1 MDRGKVGI
9 GLSFHRPCGERRLN
23 VENSVE
29 SVERFAFLPQDMGRF
44 SPFSS
49 GSSPYFGVR
58 GQNEYD
64 FYPVFP
70 GQAFT
75 FLMMSLT
82 VSRRC
87 WSFFMSRSMVLRE

>member
-1 MDRGKVGI
+1 MLK
-9 GLSFHRPCGERRLN
+9 
-23 VENSVE
+23 NSVE
-29 SVERFAFLPQDMGRF
+29 SVERFAFFTTRYRF
-44 SPFSS
+44 LFPRFCSVF
-49 GSSPYFGVR
+49 SPYFGVSPI
-58 GQNEYD
+58 NEYD
-64 FYPVFP
+64 FLHDFC

>member
-1 MDRGKVGI
+1 M
-9 GLSFHRPCGERRLN
+9 N

-29 SVERFAFLPQDMGRF
+29 SVERFAFLPQDMGSFFPIFFRF
-44 SPFSS
+44 SPHIL
-49 GSSPYFGVR
+49 GLEAI
-58 GQNEYD
+58 NEYD
-64 FYPVFP
+64 FYPVFR

>member
-49 GSSPYFGVR
+49 GSSPYFGVSPI
-58 GQNEYD
+58 NEYD
-64 FYPVFP
+64 FCTISAVRP
-70 GQAFT
+70 
-75 FLMMSLT
+75 
-82 VSRRC
+82 
-87 WSFFMSRSMVLRE
+87 SRS

>member
-1 MDRGKVGI
+1 M
-9 GLSFHRPCGERRLN
+9 FN
-23 VENSVE
+23 VEKSVE
-29 SVERFAFLPQDMGRF
+29 SVERFVAPPQDVGCF

-49 GSSPYFGVR
+49 QKLPYFGVT

-64 FYPVFP
+64 FCVESCP
-70 GQAFT
+70 QAFT

-87 WSFFMSRSMVLRE
+87 WSFFMSRSMVFRE

>member
-1 MDRGKVGI
+1 MLKTLWKVWK
-9 GLSFHRPCGERRLN
+9 GL
-23 VENSVE
+23 
-29 SVERFAFLPQDMGRF
+29 RFYHKIWVLF
-44 SPFSS
+44 SPFCSVF
-49 GSSPYFGVR
+49 SPYFGVSPI
-58 GQNEYD
+58 NEYD
-64 FYPVFP
+64 FYTRFP